1 MGVLRAARP
10 DEDLAATPT
19 LTTRLVCDWRIRDGG
34 WQRRARLVARDFN
47 WLDPNRSDTFAP
59 TGTQSTM
66 TLIPL
71 LSQLKG
77 WKMVVA
83 DVKDAYLNCEQP
95 KNVKVVLSADLAGRL
110 GVAREWMLGKVLPG
124 QREGAAV
131 WFNTLKATL
140 KDSGLLQCPEA
151 PTVWTN
157 ASNTLTLMTHV
168 DDMVMTGE
176 DMELEKTE
184 SFLKQKFKLAVE
196 TGNQLSFLKR
206 SIEIADGI
214 TKIRMNEKYIE
225 GLVNLF
231 HGVKKRRTPGDI
243 IIDNEPL
250 VDEKEIQKYRS
261 AIGTL
266 LYVSGDRPDVQ
277 FFIKELASHLQ
288 VPTRGAMRSLTNL
301 IGYMVATK
309 DMHLELTGANPS
321 RSFRHSAEGLTDAP
335 QYEEKDGVWL
345 LEVAT
350 DSDWS
355 GNKETRSS
363 TSCGSI
369 YLGGNWLHSYSRT
382 QKHITLS
389 STEAEFVAWVGGTSE
404 GLFLR
409 AVVAHLVDG
418 DVEVKVYGDNT
429 SSIAVASRDG
439 VGRLK
444 HVSGRLLWIQ
454 QRQQCGDLQLRR
466 IDTITNTADLG
477 TKVLTGKRV
486 KLLMYLFGFANNWGD
501 LGVAEFEEEKLK
513 KQNRERIKALRKL
526 VCAEALE
533 TNEKHTSTLVNQV
546 AKRLMRLTLGALLL
560 SGGEALSLPRQS
572 NLQCFVEVETTTL
585 SSTWTTTMLVA
596 VVFILVI
603 AIVVLL
609 KIMHVMHLKIEATR
623 DTMDW
628 VRQQL
633 RQGEWRQRIRNEE
646 QRRLG
651 VWLETDDEEEES
663 FHEEAEGEPQRET
676 GGSAM
681 VNGRDVHIRR
691 MTKEEFYHGAE
702 ENLESEMEEM
712 DVEVLV
718 APAAAGASSSA
729 AGASSSAAGPDAT
742 AEEYDYDWDSIAL
755 SAEALGAPGD
765 DGYTSHMDV
774 EQEESEE
781 DDDMETEYGSLDLV
795 NEDFS
800 VFEELNP
807 QEYDDYRFI
816 LLSESR
822 GVENYIVRKLAWLR
836 SLPVTRDVWIGIQ
849 ELFSMHKSI
858 QLGGIETRKRAID
871 FLRARR
877 RYHFWYD
884 RGRVPPGESLEE
896 SDMPDEWIAA
906 HYGWGEPT
914 TFQPGEDAGEIASWS
929 PSHAGSRAE
938 GERGETEDRDD
949 RPSPVVNDEATV
961 SPSDGAA
968 GTSSTPG
975 TTTAPVVAKGKCGGK
990 GRTVIYYPDPPHE
1003 DEADGHV

>member
-1 MGVLRAARP
+1 
-10 DEDLAATPT
+10 
-19 LTTRLVCDWRIRDGG
+19 
-34 WQRRARLVARDFN
+34 
-47 WLDPNRSDTFAP
+47 
-59 TGTQSTM
+59 
-66 TLIPL
+66 
-71 LSQLKG
+71 
-77 WKMVVA
+77 
-83 DVKDAYLNCEQP
+83 
-95 KNVKVVLSADLAGRL
+95 
-110 GVAREWMLGKVLPG
+110 
-124 QREGAAV
+124 
-131 WFNTLKATL
+131 
-140 KDSGLLQCPEA
+140 
-151 PTVWTN
+151 
-157 ASNTLTLMTHV
+157 
-168 DDMVMTGE
+168 
-176 DMELEKTE
+176 
-184 SFLKQKFKLAVE
+184 
-196 TGNQLSFLKR
+196 
-206 SIEIADGI
+206 
-214 TKIRMNEKYIE
+214 
-225 GLVNLF
+225 
-231 HGVKKRRTPGDI
+231 
-243 IIDNEPL
+243 
-250 VDEKEIQKYRS
+250 
-261 AIGTL
+261 
-266 LYVSGDRPDVQ
+266 
-277 FFIKELASHLQ
+277 
-288 VPTRGAMRSLTNL
+288 
-301 IGYMVATK
+301 
-309 DMHLELTGANPS
+309 
-321 RSFRHSAEGLTDAP
+321 
-335 QYEEKDGVWL
+335 
-345 LEVAT
+345 
-350 DSDWS
+350 
-355 GNKETRSS
+355 
-363 TSCGSI
+363 
-369 YLGGNWLHSYSRT
+369 
-382 QKHITLS
+382 
-389 STEAEFVAWVGGTSE
+389 
-404 GLFLR
+404 
-409 AVVAHLVDG
+409 
-418 DVEVKVYGDNT
+418 
-429 SSIAVASRDG
+429 
-439 VGRLK
+439 
-444 HVSGRLLWIQ
+444 
-454 QRQQCGDLQLRR
+454 
-466 IDTITNTADLG
+466 
-477 TKVLTGKRV
+477 
-486 KLLMYLFGFANNWGD
+486 
-501 LGVAEFEEEKLK
+501 
-513 KQNRERIKALRKL
+513 
-526 VCAEALE
+526 
-533 TNEKHTSTLVNQV
+533 
-546 AKRLMRLTLGALLL
+546 
-560 SGGEALSLPRQS
+560 
-572 NLQCFVEVETTTL
+572 
-585 SSTWTTTMLVA
+585 
-596 VVFILVI
+596 
-603 AIVVLL
+603 
-609 KIMHVMHLKIEATR
+609 
-623 DTMDW
+623 MDW

-822 GVENYIVRKLAWLR
+822 GVEHYIVRKLAWLR

-884 RGRVPPGESLEE
+884 RGRVPPGENLEE

-929 PSHAGSRAE
+929 PSDAAE
-938 GERGETEDRDD
+938 GEESEEPVRDE
-949 RPSPVVNDEATV
+949 RPPPVVNDEAAV

-968 GTSSTPG
+968 GTTSTTP
-975 TTTAPVVAKGKCGGK
+975 TPVAAAPAATPKGKCGGK

-1003 DEADGHV
+1003 AEADGHV